1 MPSCIDS
8 YNMSSDGFTQHFVT
22 NLGHLYE
29 MRENE
34 GDSTVYLHVFDACDM
49 YLVVA
54 MCMGF

>member
-8 YNMSSDGFTQHFVT
+8 YNMSSDGFTQHFVM

-34 GDSTVYLHVFDACDM
+34 GDSTVYCMCLMHVTCTW
-49 YLVVA
+49 L
-54 MCMGF
+54 